1 MREQATKKNDNQAS
15 WPRNG
20 GGTVV
25 PYGTGW
31 PCHFAVHRAM
41 GSSLCTV
48 EGICEDGME
57 ARLFSASLGFD
68 CVWEWTWKELVS
80 EGEWKRSQIQK
91 Y

>member
-1 MREQATKKNDNQAS
+1 MGKQWLFNVKGCITQGGNGIREQATKKDDNQPI
-15 WPRNG
+15 WPRNE

-57 ARLFSASLGFD
+57 ARL
-68 CVWEWTWKELVS
+68 LV
-80 EGEWKRSQIQK
+80 KV
-91 Y
+91 